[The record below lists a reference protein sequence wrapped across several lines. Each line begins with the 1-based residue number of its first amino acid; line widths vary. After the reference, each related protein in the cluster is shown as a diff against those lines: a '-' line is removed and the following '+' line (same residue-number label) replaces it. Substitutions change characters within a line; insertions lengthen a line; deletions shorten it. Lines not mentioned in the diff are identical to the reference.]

1 MSLSKPYTL
10 IIGIMLGVSLT
21 LGCLGPEQV
30 LSKQPITF
38 EQLYSAPEKYH
49 EKTIVIEGFI
59 FLGFETMVLSEE
71 LIYSGY
77 AEGHLIPSGRMLW
90 FEGGLPTEI
99 YDQLFEQNMMGFSEN
114 YGKLRVEGVFQYGG
128 EYGHLGMYHY
138 QITPSEIELLTWSP
152 D

>member
-1 MSLSKPYTL
+1 MSLSKPHAIL
-10 IIGIMLGVSLT
+10 IGTMLGVSLT
-21 LGCLGPEQV
+21 LGCLGPEQIPD
-30 LSKQPITF
+30 KQPITF

-49 EKTIVIEGFI
+49 EKTILIEGFI

-71 LIYSGY
+71 LRDSGY
-77 AEGHLIPSGRMLW
+77 AKGHLIPGERILW
-90 FEGGLPTEI
+90 FEGGLPAEI

-128 EYGHLGMYHY
+128 EYGHLGMYQY

-152 D
+152 N